1 MLAQGI
7 PGMNQKVQEAL
18 SVETSIFLWCLL
30 LSFVVG
36 FFFFIEVFLS
46 SLVGWSRLELRCV

>member
-1 MLAQGI
+1 
-7 PGMNQKVQEAL
+7 MNQKVQEAL

-30 LSFVVG
+30 LSFVVVV